1 MINGRW
7 EASKRKNKYY
17 IDKDKINGLVCTQI
31 EENIYNVQSKENNY
45 IVNTEIESCTCYM
58 GNRGG
63 SCKHQLAVVTQ
74 FALNSQQFHPTLINS
89 DFKELL
95 HKVVYG
101 VNCEIEGWY
110 LNLNDT
116 KANEVVKINNNSS
129 AIEVPSCR
137 SPDLHNIDINLNDIS
152 PISTIEKDKI
162 RGQLEHFVDLL
173 MNRFENNFDE
183 FNQPILK
190 FLKNVESCKTNSS
203 LTSALCTFVAYN
215 RAATME
221 VSVNSFRTTGLF
233 PLNRNI
239 FRDHDFSVF
248 EVEEK
253 LTVPED
259 TVSRPPPGS
268 STESRNIEYTS
279 GKSEG
284 ISCIKTA
291 LDNPRPGTSKDSSDI
306 EDAADDPRP
315 GNSKESNDQGAV
327 NSSRKA
333 VKYLSEPTKLVSP
346 VQIKHLPKIKS
357 KKPSARAGSAAL
369 ITSSPYKDDL
379 TESLDKKR
387 KKEDSA
393 KHSKVTSVT
402 KKVKFDDAREAKFR
416 KPKSTKRFKKKRADL
431 SDSSTDESD
440 DLGEVVVD
448 DESDGDE
455 NYDAECLFCTS
466 MYSADKHGEQW
477 VRCTV
482 CYRWAHEDCGAEDP
496 IFVCPM
502 CEKRQKK

>member
-1 MINGRW
+1 
-7 EASKRKNKYY
+7 
-17 IDKDKINGLVCTQI
+17 
-31 EENIYNVQSKENNY
+31 
-45 IVNTEIESCTCYM
+45 
-58 GNRGG
+58 
-63 SCKHQLAVVTQ
+63 
-74 FALNSQQFHPTLINS
+74 
-89 DFKELL
+89 
-95 HKVVYG
+95 
-101 VNCEIEGWY
+101 
-110 LNLNDT
+110 
-116 KANEVVKINNNSS
+116 
-129 AIEVPSCR
+129 
-137 SPDLHNIDINLNDIS
+137 
-152 PISTIEKDKI
+152 
-162 RGQLEHFVDLL
+162 
-173 MNRFENNFDE
+173 
-183 FNQPILK
+183 
-190 FLKNVESCKTNSS
+190 
-203 LTSALCTFVAYN
+203 
-215 RAATME
+215 ME

-346 VQIKHLPKIKS
+346 VQIKPLPKIKS